1 MILSAAA
8 KTAMVFVLSSLYLKD
23 AEFTFYIVSFILII
37 EVVTLFFHY
46 SSFKKQQKQT
56 AQLQHE
62 LENNKI
68 SWESQRDKED
78 FFAMWAHQIKTPIAA
93 LKLLLQSDDQDVTAC
108 KGEVFKIE
116 RYVEMA
122 LGFLR
127 FEEMGNDLELLS
139 YELEPI
145 VKQSVKKFAPMFI
158 SKHLSVNLKD
168 LNVKILTDEKW
179 LSFVIEQL
187 LSNAVKYTSSGG
199 ITIRTC
205 TENEQLCIIIE
216 DTGIGI
222 RSEDLPRLFEKG
234 FTGYNGR
241 MDKKASGL
249 GLYLC
254 RSICD
259 KLGHKISIESQE
271 NKGTKVTIRVT
282 AENVSCGD
290 LLKM

>member
-1 MILSAAA
+1 MIL
-8 KTAMVFVLSSLYLKD
+8 FSSSVY
-23 AEFTFYIVSFILII
+23 FID
-37 EVVTLFFHY
+37 Y
-46 SSFKKQQKQT
+46 G
-56 AQLQHE
+56 
-62 LENNKI
+62 
-68 SWESQRDKED
+68 
-78 FFAMWAHQIKTPIAA
+78 P
-93 LKLLLQSDDQDVTAC
+93 DDQDVTAC

-158 SKHLSVNLKD
+158 SKHLSINLKD